1 MLDPGLVGSWSDGPL
16 YMGAME
22 DAAIVFRPDGT
33 GLTYW
38 TRDGGPFSVNRF
50 DWQTPATGQLDLR
63 LHQHLSGWWEPQGGG
78 ARHQVDSQSED
89 HRELTLSY
97 AIVPGQDVLGRP
109 ATLLE
114 FDRKLIVGTHGSR
127 FAFARRDAYLDDPTV
142 TGFLPVGWPHE
153 IQP

>member
-22 DAAIVFRPDGT
+22 YAAIVFRPDGT
-33 GLTYW
+33 GFTYW
-38 TRDGGPFSVNRF
+38 TRAGAPFEVNRF

-63 LHQHLSGWWEPQGGG
+63 LHQYLWGHWKLQGGG
-78 ARHQVDSQSED
+78 TRHQVERQSED
-89 HRELTLSY
+89 QSELTLSY

-109 ATLLE
+109 ATVLE
-114 FDRKLIVGTHGSR
+114 FDRNLILGTHGTR

-142 TGFLPVGWPHE
+142 TGFLPAGWPT
-153 IQP
+153 P